1 MAKQAKVRWV
11 GGMQFVAETGSG
23 HAIILDTQP
32 PDGRNTGPSPM
43 ELLLAGLG
51 GCTAV
56 DVVNILSKKRQHIR
70 TVEVRVHGE
79 QRQEPPNIYTD
90 IVVEYVVY
98 GKGVSEKAVEQAIEL
113 SETKYCSAAAM
124 MNKVAKITTK
134 YTIVE
139 E

>member
-1 MAKQAKVRWV
+1 MAKQAKVRWISD
-11 GGMQFVAETGSG
+11 MQFVGETGSG
-23 HAIILDTQP
+23 HAIVLDTQP

-43 ELLLAGLG
+43 ELLLVGLG

-56 DVVNILSKKRQHIR
+56 DVVNILTKKRQQIR
-70 TVEVRVHGE
+70 TVEGLVHGE

-98 GKGVSEKAVEQAIEL
+98 GKGISEKAVEQAIEL

-134 YTIVE
+134 HRIVE

>member
-1 MAKQAKVRWV
+1 MAKDAKVRWV
-11 GGMQFVAETGSG
+11 SGMQFVGETGSG
-23 HAIILDTQP
+23 HAIVMDTQP
-32 PDGRNTGPSPM
+32 PNGRNTGPSPM
-43 ELLLAGLG
+43 ELLLVGLG

-56 DVVNILSKKRQHIR
+56 DVVGILTKKRQNIR
-70 TVEVRVHGE
+70 TVEVLVHGE